1 VAKRSFN
8 IDRWLL
14 KLSFKDIIIILQNIL
29 KPIAIER
36 QYISFFN
43 KKTGRTQMADLA
55 VVR

>member
-14 KLSFKDIIIILQNIL
+14 KLSFKDIILLQNIL
-29 KPIAIER
+29 KQIAIER
-36 QYISFFN
+36 QYISFLN
-43 KKTGRTQMADLA
+43 NKTGRAQMADLA